1 MIDEPDETLS
11 IQQAIAY
18 LTEITE
24 SEKLPLDKIAVEQQ
38 PSFSMNRSQKY
49 ALHRVKAILSTIH
62 NYLKRV
68 YRQEKKNIEDPSV
81 QQSLQAIMILLQEAV
96 DKMERNFPETE
107 RILGKKRISTL
118 PQYKKLQQFY
128 VQKILSKP
136 IEENEI
142 EKIWPSNWTD
152 TDLEKQGIRDIRQ
165 VKEDLDYELFYL
177 RRLDNT
183 PYFSKDLIRHLK
195 MITDFEG
202 ILQVIE
208 GDPFVRFTVVQD
220 KNCQVCA
227 EQVKE
232 YLIAHFPKFF
242 REMLKNKH
250 FSFTEMINK
259 ALIALF
265 LSSNPSN
272 VIYETVA
279 FHCLKYFQD
288 FLLYLKEIFVRNEY
302 SSGLSMENVH
312 EFLMIQIQMVHAICF
327 AIFTHH
333 PQRVHVIQHLKALLG
348 EPEKGKYTALQFI
361 KHLQENYLQL
371 TRILN
376 QYPSGPLF
384 KMIDVINERSITFCP
399 IQYNNLPCRLFITR
413 YDHRSTVVLRIPNP
427 TLQTTLE
434 EAHILDEFKGFLRS
448 LCDKKPLRLVV
459 INLQSRLSRKEMARA
474 KALEELQKEGEFISS
489 LLVIT
494 FSKTLGAVLYA
505 ASKGNWEVF
514 HQELLEVLKK
524 PEEFG
529 LYFPPMFQEKKWS
542 LFFTQIIPSLLR
554 LFFSKKKNGNE
565 QDCFDFMELFYFC
578 VSLKILE
585 IEKPQFFSYVCK
597 DGVDDS
603 TAKNFTLYM
612 GTKILQGSFSAS
624 KKEEEYLKW
633 LLFTPALMIRERAIQ
648 SSCFT
653 TSCSSLQL
661 LARAIEKNKAAVLK
675 EWMPLFETDFFSTL
689 DSEH

>member
-24 SEKLPLDKIAVEQQ
+24 SEKLPLDKIAEGQL
-38 PSFSMNRSQKY
+38 SFSMDRSQKY

-68 YRQEKKNIEDPSV
+68 YRQEKKNIKDPGV

-96 DKMERNFPETE
+96 DKMERNFPEME
-107 RILGKKRISTL
+107 KILGKKRISTL

-128 VQKILSKP
+128 LQKILSKP
-136 IEENEI
+136 MEENEI

-152 TDLEKQGIRDIRQ
+152 VDLERGGIRDIRQ
-165 VKEDLDYELFYL
+165 VKEDFDYELFYL

-202 ILQVIE
+202 ILQVID
-208 GDPFVRFTVVQD
+208 GDPFVRFTVIQD
-220 KNCQVCA
+220 KNCQICA

-232 YLIAHFPKFF
+232 YLISHFPKFF

-288 FLLYLKEIFVRNEY
+288 FLLYLKEIFVCNEY

-312 EFLMIQIQMVHAICF
+312 EFLAVQIQMVHAICF
-327 AIFTHH
+327 AIFTHK
-333 PQRVHVIQHLKALLG
+333 PQIVHVVQHLKALLG
-348 EPEKGKYTALQFI
+348 ELEKGRYTPVQFL
-361 KHLQENYLQL
+361 KHLQENYVQL
-371 TRILN
+371 KRILD

-384 KMIDVINERSITFCP
+384 KMIDVINERSITFCAM
-399 IQYNNLPCRLFITR
+399 QYNNLPCHLFTIQ
-413 YDHRSTVVLRIPNP
+413 YGQMSTAILRIPSP

-434 EAHILDEFKGFLRS
+434 EAHVLDEYKGFLRS
-448 LCDKKPLRLVV
+448 LRDKKEMRLIV
-459 INLQSRLSRKEMARA
+459 INLQNRLSRKEMARA
-474 KALEELQKEGEFISS
+474 KAMEELQKEGEFIST
-489 LLVIT
+489 LLVVT
-494 FSKTLGAVLYA
+494 LSNTLGSVLYA
-505 ASKGNWEVF
+505 ASKGNPEVL
-514 HQELLEVLKK
+514 HEELLQVLKK

-529 LYFPPMFQEKKWS
+529 LYFPQMFQEKKWS
-542 LFFTQIIPSLLR
+542 LFFAKIIPSILQ
-554 LFFSKKKNGNE
+554 LFFSKKKNCNE
-565 QDCFDFMELFYFC
+565 QDCLDFIELFYFFL
-578 VSLKILE
+578 SLKILE
-585 IEKPQFFSYVCK
+585 IEKPQFLSYICK
-597 DGVDDS
+597 DAVDDS

-612 GTKILQGSFSAS
+612 GTKILQGSFAS
-624 KKEEEYLKW
+624 TKKEEEYIKW

-653 TSCSSLQL
+653 TSCSTLQL
-661 LARAIEKNKAAVLK
+661 LARTVEKNKAAIFK
-675 EWMPLFETDFFSTL
+675 ELMPLFETDFFSTL

>member
-24 SEKLPLDKIAVEQQ
+24 SEKLPLDKIAEGQS
-38 PSFSMNRSQKY
+38 SFSMNRSQKY

-68 YRQEKKNIEDPSV
+68 YRQEKKNIEDPGV

-96 DKMERNFPETE
+96 DKMERNFHDMEK
-107 RILGKKRISTL
+107 ILGKKRISTL

-128 VQKILSKP
+128 LQKMLSKP

-152 TDLEKQGIRDIRQ
+152 VDLETAGIRNIRQ
-165 VKEDLDYELFYL
+165 VKEDVDYELFYL

-202 ILQVIE
+202 ILQVID
-208 GDPFVRFTVVQD
+208 GDPFVRFTVIQD
-220 KNCQVCA
+220 KNCQICA

-288 FLLYLKEIFVRNEY
+288 FLLYLKEIFVCNEY

-312 EFLMIQIQMVHAICF
+312 KFLAVQIEMVHAICF
-327 AIFTHH
+327 AIFTHK
-333 PQRVHVIQHLKALLG
+333 PQMVHVVQHLKALLG
-348 EPEKGKYTALQFI
+348 ELEKGLYTPVQFV

-371 TRILN
+371 KRILD

-384 KMIDVINERSITFCP
+384 KMIDVINERSITFCAM
-399 IQYNNLPCRLFITR
+399 QYNNLPCHLFTTQYGQI
-413 YDHRSTVVLRIPNP
+413 STAILRIPSP
-427 TLQTTLE
+427 TIQTTLE
-434 EAHILDEFKGFLRS
+434 EAHVLDEYKGFLRA
-448 LCDKKPLRLVV
+448 LRDKKQMRLMI
-459 INLQSRLSRKEMARA
+459 INLQNRLSRKERARA
-474 KALEELQKEGEFISS
+474 KAIEELQKEGEFIST
-489 LLVIT
+489 LLVVT
-494 FSKTLGAVLYA
+494 LSNTLGSVLYA
-505 ASKGNWEVF
+505 ASKGNSEVL
-514 HQELLEVLKK
+514 HQELLQVLKK

-529 LYFPPMFQEKKWS
+529 LYFPQRFQEKKWS
-542 LFFTQIIPSLLR
+542 LFFAKIIPSILH
-554 LFFSKKKNGNE
+554 LFFSKKKNCNQ
-565 QDCFDFMELFYFC
+565 QDCLDFIELFYFFL
-578 VSLKILE
+578 SLKILE
-585 IEKPQFFSYVCK
+585 IEKPQFFSFVCK
-597 DGVDDS
+597 DAVDDS

-612 GTKILQGSFSAS
+612 GTKILQGSFSS
-624 KKEEEYLKW
+624 TKKEEEYIKW

-661 LARAIEKNKAAVLK
+661 LARTVEKNKAAFFK
-675 EWMPLFETDFFSTL
+675 ELMPLFETDFFSTL

>member
-24 SEKLPLDKIAVEQQ
+24 SEKLPLDKIAEGQ
-38 PSFSMNRSQKY
+38 PSFSMDRSQKY

-68 YRQEKKNIEDPSV
+68 YRQEKKNIEDPGV

-96 DKMERNFPETE
+96 DKMERNFPEME
-107 RILGKKRISTL
+107 KILGKKRISTL

-128 VQKILSKP
+128 LQKMLSKP
-136 IEENEI
+136 MEENEI

-152 TDLEKQGIRDIRQ
+152 VDLETGGIRNIRQ
-165 VKEDLDYELFYL
+165 VKEDVDYELFYL

-202 ILQVIE
+202 ILQVID
-208 GDPFVRFTVVQD
+208 GDPFVRFTVIQD
-220 KNCQVCA
+220 KNCQICA

-288 FLLYLKEIFVRNEY
+288 FLLYLKEIFVCNEY

-312 EFLMIQIQMVHAICF
+312 EFLAVQIQMIHAICF
-327 AIFTHH
+327 AIFTHK
-333 PQRVHVIQHLKALLG
+333 PQMVHVVQHLKALLG
-348 EPEKGKYTALQFI
+348 ELEKGPYTPVQFV
-361 KHLQENYLQL
+361 KHLQENYFQL
-371 TRILN
+371 KRILD

-384 KMIDVINERSITFCP
+384 KMIDVINERSITFCAM
-399 IQYNNLPCRLFITR
+399 QYNNLPCHLFTIQ
-413 YDHRSTVVLRIPNP
+413 YGQMSTAILRIPSP
-427 TLQTTLE
+427 TIQTTLE
-434 EAHILDEFKGFLRS
+434 EAHVLDEYKGFLRS
-448 LCDKKPLRLVV
+448 LRDKKQMRLMI
-459 INLQSRLSRKEMARA
+459 INLQNRLSRKEMARA
-474 KALEELQKEGEFISS
+474 KAIEELQKEGEFIST
-489 LLVIT
+489 LLVVT
-494 FSKTLGAVLYA
+494 LSNTLGSVLYA
-505 ASKGNWEVF
+505 ASKGNPEVL
-514 HQELLEVLKK
+514 HKELLQVLKN

-529 LYFPPMFQEKKWS
+529 LYFPQMFQEKKWS
-542 LFFTQIIPSLLR
+542 LFFAKIIPSILHV
-554 LFFSKKKNGNE
+554 FFSKKKNYNQ
-565 QDCFDFMELFYFC
+565 QDCLDFIELFYFFF
-578 VSLKILE
+578 SLKILE
-585 IEKPQFFSYVCK
+585 IEKPQFLSYVCK
-597 DGVDDS
+597 DAVDDS

-612 GTKILQGSFSAS
+612 GTKILQGSFAS
-624 KKEEEYLKW
+624 TKKEEEYIKW

-661 LARAIEKNKAAVLK
+661 LARTVEKNKAALFK
-675 EWMPLFETDFFSTL
+675 ELMPLFETDFFSTL

>member
-1 MIDEPDETLS
+1 MLDDPDENLS

-24 SEKLPLDKIAVEQQ
+24 SEKLPLDKIAEGQ
-38 PSFSMNRSQKY
+38 SSLSMDRGQKY

-62 NYLKRV
+62 SYLKRV
-68 YRQEKKNIEDPSV
+68 YRQEKKNIEDPGV

-96 DKMERNFPETE
+96 DKMERNFPEME
-107 RILGKKRISTL
+107 KLLGKKRVSTL

-128 VQKILSKP
+128 VSKILSKP
-136 IEENEI
+136 MEQNEI
-142 EKIWPSNWTD
+142 EKIWPSNWGD
-152 TDLEKQGIRDIRQ
+152 IELETGGIRDIRQ

-183 PYFSKDLIRHLK
+183 PYFGKDLIRHLK

-202 ILQVIE
+202 ILQVID
-208 GDPFVRFTVVQD
+208 GDPFVRFNVIQD

-265 LSSNPSN
+265 LSANPSN

-288 FLLYLKEIFVRNEY
+288 FLLYLKEIFLCNEY
-302 SSGLSMENVH
+302 SSGLAMENIH
-312 EFLMIQIQMVHAICF
+312 EFLAIEIQMIHAICF
-327 AIFTHH
+327 ALYTHA
-333 PQRVHVIQHLKALLG
+333 PETVHVVQHVKGLLG
-348 EPEKGKYTALQFI
+348 ELEKTSSTPVQFL

-371 TRILN
+371 RRILD
-376 QYPSGPLF
+376 QYPNGPLF
-384 KMIDVINERSITFCP
+384 KMIDVINERSITFCAM
-399 IQYNNLPCRLFITR
+399 QYNNLPCHLFGVR
-413 YDHRSTVVLRIPNP
+413 HAKMSTDVLRIPSP

-434 EAHILDEFKGFLRS
+434 EAHIVDEFKGFLRS
-448 LCDKKPLRLVV
+448 LNDKKEMR
-459 INLQSRLSRKEMARA
+459 IAIMNMQNRLSRKEMARA
-474 KALEELQKEGEFISS
+474 KAIEDLQKEGEFISTLFVVTLS
-489 LLVIT
+489 NN
-494 FSKTLGAVLYA
+494 LGAVLYA
-505 ASKGNWEVF
+505 ASKGDKKTLHE
-514 HQELLEVLKK
+514 ELLQVLQK

-529 LYFPPMFQEKKWS
+529 LYFPQTFQEKKWTT
-542 LFFTQIIPSLLR
+542 FFAKIIPSILN
-554 LFFSKKKNGNE
+554 LFFYKKKGCNE
-565 QDCFDFMELFYFC
+565 QDCLDFIELFYFFL
-578 VSLKILE
+578 SLKIVE
-585 IEKPQFFSYVCK
+585 VESPDFFSYICK
-597 DGVDDS
+597 DAVDQS
-603 TAKNFTLYM
+603 TAMNFTLYM
-612 GTKILQGSFSAS
+612 GIKILQGSFVST
-624 KKEEEYLKW
+624 KKEEEYIKW

-648 SSCFT
+648 SGCFT

-661 LARAIEKNKAAVLK
+661 LARAMEKNGAAVVK
-675 EWMPLFETDFFSTL
+675 ELMPLYEGDFFSNL
-689 DSEH
+689 ESKH

>member
-24 SEKLPLDKIAVEQQ
+24 SEKLPLDKIAEGL
-38 PSFSMNRSQKY
+38 PSFSMDRSQKY

-68 YRQEKKNIEDPSV
+68 YRQEKKNIEDPGV

-96 DKMERNFPETE
+96 DKMERNFPEVE
-107 RILGKKRISTL
+107 KILGKKRISTL
-118 PQYKKLQQFY
+118 PHYKKLQKFY

-142 EKIWPSNWTD
+142 EKIWPSHWTD
-152 TDLEKQGIRDIRQ
+152 VDLERGGIRDIRQ
-165 VKEDLDYELFYL
+165 VKEDVDYELFYL

-202 ILQVIE
+202 ILQVID
-208 GDPFVRFTVVQD
+208 GDPFVRFTVIQD
-220 KNCQVCA
+220 KNCQVCS

-288 FLLYLKEIFVRNEY
+288 FLLYLKEIFVCNEY

-312 EFLMIQIQMVHAICF
+312 EFLAVQIQMVHAICF
-327 AIFTHH
+327 AIFTHK
-333 PQRVHVIQHLKALLG
+333 PQRAHVVQHLKALLG
-348 EPEKGKYTALQFI
+348 ELEKGRYTPVQFV
-361 KHLQENYLQL
+361 KHLQENYFQL
-371 TRILN
+371 KRILD

-384 KMIDVINERSITFCP
+384 KMIDVINERSITFCAM
-399 IQYNNLPCRLFITR
+399 QYNNLPCHLF
-413 YDHRSTVVLRIPNP
+413 STQYGQMSTAILRIPSP

-434 EAHILDEFKGFLRS
+434 KARIVDEYKGFLRS
-448 LCDKKPLRLVV
+448 LRDKKQMRLIV
-459 INLQSRLSRKEMARA
+459 INLQNRLSRKEMARA
-474 KALEELQKEGEFISS
+474 KAMEELQKEGEFIST
-489 LLVIT
+489 LLVL
-494 FSKTLGAVLYA
+494 TLSNSLGSVLYA
-505 ASKGNWEVF
+505 ASKGNPEVL
-514 HQELLEVLKK
+514 HQELLQVLKN

-529 LYFPPMFQEKKWS
+529 LYFPPTFQEKKWS
-542 LFFTQIIPSLLR
+542 LFFAKIIPAILH
-554 LFFSKKKNGNE
+554 LFFPKKKNYNK
-565 QDCFDFMELFYFC
+565 QDCLDFIELFYFFL
-578 VSLKILE
+578 SLKILD
-585 IEKPQFFSYVCK
+585 IEKPQFFSYICK
-597 DGVDDS
+597 DAVDDS
-603 TAKNFTLYM
+603 TAKNFILYM
-612 GTKILQGSFSAS
+612 GIKILQGSFTSS
-624 KKEEEYLKW
+624 KKEEEYIKW

-653 TSCSSLQL
+653 TSCSTLQL
-661 LARAIEKNKAAVLK
+661 LARTVEKNKAAVYKKL
-675 EWMPLFETDFFSTL
+675 MPLFETDFFSTL

>member
-1 MIDEPDETLS
+1 MIDEPDENLS

-24 SEKLPLDKIAVEQQ
+24 SEKLPLDKIAEGES
-38 PSFSMNRSQKY
+38 SFSMDRAQKY

-68 YRQEKKNIEDPSV
+68 YRQEKKNIKDPSV

-96 DKMERNFPETE
+96 DKMERNYPQMEKV
-107 RILGKKRISTL
+107 LGKKRISTL

-128 VQKILSKP
+128 LHKILSKP
-136 IEENEI
+136 MEENEI
-142 EKIWPSNWTD
+142 EKIWPSNWSDVEVETG
-152 TDLEKQGIRDIRQ
+152 GIRDIRQ

-183 PYFSKDLIRHLK
+183 PYFGKDLIRHLK

-202 ILQVIE
+202 ILQVID
-208 GDPFVRFTVVQD
+208 GDPFVRFNVIQD

-227 EQVKE
+227 AQVKE
-232 YLIAHFPKFF
+232 YLIADFSKFF

-288 FLLYLKEIFVRNEY
+288 FLLYLKEIFLCNEY
-302 SSGLSMENVH
+302 SSGLAMENIH
-312 EFLMIQIQMVHAICF
+312 EFLAVQIQMVHAICF
-327 AIFTHH
+327 AIYTHK
-333 PQRVHVIQHLKALLG
+333 PETIHVVQHLKALLG
-348 EPEKGKYTALQFI
+348 ELEKTSSTPVQFL
-361 KHLQENYLQL
+361 KHIQENYIQL
-371 TRILN
+371 RRILD

-384 KMIDVINERSITFCP
+384 KMIDVINERSVTFCA
-399 IQYNNLPCRLFITR
+399 IQYNNLPCHLFTVR
-413 YDHRSTVVLRIPNP
+413 GLKMSTEILRIPSP

-448 LCDKKPLRLVV
+448 LNDKTEMRLAI
-459 INLQSRLSRKEMARA
+459 INMQSRLSRKEMARA
-474 KALEELQKEGEFISS
+474 KAIEDLQREGEFISTLFIVTLS
-489 LLVIT
+489 N
-494 FSKTLGAVLYA
+494 TLGAVLYA
-505 ASKGNWEVF
+505 ASKGDKETL
-514 HQELLEVLKK
+514 HQELAQVLEK

-529 LYFPPMFQEKKWS
+529 LYFPQTFQEKKWTT
-542 LFFTQIIPSLLR
+542 FFKKIIPSILN
-554 LFFSKKKNGNE
+554 LFFYKKKGCNE
-565 QDCFDFMELFYFC
+565 QDCLDFIELFYFFL
-578 VSLKILE
+578 SLKI
-585 IEKPQFFSYVCK
+585 IEAESPNFLSYVCK
-597 DGVDDS
+597 DAVDQS
-603 TAKNFTLYM
+603 TAMNFTLYM
-612 GTKILQGSFSAS
+612 GIKILQGSFAS
-624 KKEEEYLKW
+624 TKKEEEYIKW

-648 SSCFT
+648 SKCFT

-661 LARAIEKNKAAVLK
+661 LARAVEKNRAAILK
-675 EWMPLFETDFFSTL
+675 ELMPLYRGDFFADL
-689 DSEH
+689 QSEH